1 VARPSLACEI
11 GLNNATKREETMKA
25 FLRFLT
31 LSAAVG
37 TLLAPAGGT
46 RAQLLITGNDEKVS
60 FDETGKTVTHPPGKD
75 TVSIIDIR
83 EPAKP
88 QIVANLPLMNSIT
101 GPPVNLAITPD
112 QHLALV
118 ANSLDWVKDG
128 ENWKGV
134 PDNKIYVIDLT
145 TSPPAQIATVEAGKQ
160 PSGMAI
166 NRAGTLAL
174 VANRA
179 DDSVSV
185 LSINGKT
192 VKLVDTVSVASPVA
206 SSGTQTAAPAL
217 PSAVAITPDG
227 KRALVAKPG
236 ANRVAVLDIDGQK
249 VSYAKVD
256 GKSYDITSGLTPLN
270 VQVTPDGK
278 LAIVANMGGGQ
289 DGQVDTVGVV
299 DLEAS
304 PPRAIDQVVVGDGPE
319 GLAMSPAGGYAAS
332 LLLNG
337 TGGTPK
343 TAFYHHDKSYV
354 ALLKI
359 EGKTARKVAQAD
371 VGGLAE
377 GIAFSPDG
385 RYLYVGNF
393 VDGNIDILRVD
404 GDTLTKVASFAL
416 PGHPASMR
424 GSTP

>member
-1 VARPSLACEI
+1 MR
-11 GLNNATKREETMKA
+11 ATMR
-25 FLRFLT
+25 
-31 LSAAVG
+31 
-37 TLLAPAGGT
+37 LLALGAGAGALLLPAGGA

-60 FDETGKTVTHPPGKD
+60 FDETAGKTITHPAGKD
-75 TVSIIDIR
+75 TVSIIDIAD
-83 EPAKP
+83 PVKP
-88 QIVANLPLMNSIT
+88 RIVANLPLMNSIT

-128 ENWKGV
+128 DGWKGV
-134 PDNKIYVIDLT
+134 PDNKIHVIDLT
-145 TSPPAQIATVEAGKQ
+145 ASPPVQIATVEAGKQ
-160 PSGMAI
+160 ASGMAI

-179 DDSVSV
+179 EDSVTVLAIDGKNVKSV
-185 LSINGKT
+185 G
-192 VKLVDTVSVASPVA
+192 TVSVATKPTATVA
-206 SSGTQTAAPAL
+206 APPPAL
-217 PSAVAITPDG
+217 PVAVAITPDG
-227 KRALVAKPG
+227 KRALVVRSG
-236 ANRVAVLDIDGQK
+236 ANRVGLLDIDGQK
-249 VSYAKVD
+249 VSYAQVD
-256 GKSYDITSGLTPLN
+256 GKNYDMATGLNPLN
-270 VQVTPDGK
+270 VQIVPDGK
-278 LAIVANMGGGQ
+278 LAIVNNIGGGQ
-289 DGQVDTVGVV
+289 DGQIDTVGII

-319 GLAMSPAGGYAAS
+319 GLAVSPQGGYAAS
-332 LLLNG
+332 LILNG
-337 TGGTPK
+337 TGATPK
-343 TAFYHHDKSYV
+343 TAFYRHEHSYV

-359 EGKTARKVAQAD
+359 DGKTVRKVAQAE

-393 VDGNIDILRVD
+393 VDGNVDILRLD
-404 GDTLTKVASFAL
+404 GDVLTKVGALAL